1 MGRDIPLLTETIFL
15 ACSRLVPHPLLTVE
29 TRTSAAYSM
38 HALFCL
44 QQGPC
49 RRLLTEGFRSQSQ
62 DLFFAY
68 SPPAAYSGVP
78 PTAYNGA
85 LAVGCLQ
92 RAVPSATCSVVQ
104 GRE

>member
-1 MGRDIPLLTETIFL
+1 MGKCIPLLTENTFL
-15 ACSRLVPHPLLTVE
+15 CLQQASPHPLLTVE

-49 RRLLTEGFRSQSQ
+49 RRLLTEGSRSQSQ

-68 SPPAAYSGVP
+68 SPPAAYSGMP
-78 PTAYNGA
+78 PAAYSG
-85 LAVGCLQ
+85 
-92 RAVPSATCSVVQ
+92 
-104 GRE
+104 